1 MNPDRP
7 AERPTTGRGLSVS
20 GIAAVVRHESRRK
33 AAGQLV
39 LAVFTV
45 AVVVG
50 TLWLLGALNLAARLV
65 GLEQPWLQSPIGIGS

>member
-20 GIAAVVRHESRRK
+20 GIAAVARHESRRK

-39 LAVFTV
+39 LAVFAGVALAV
-45 AVVVG
+45 AVG
-50 TLWLLGALNLAARLV
+50 GLSTARRTA
-65 GLEQPWLQSPIGIGS
+65 P